1 MTIRHPA
8 QHPIHQILD
17 HQYRRCL
24 APTRHSRIRTRWAD
38 EPALAGLSIPAI
50 IDTCA
55 DATVDQNP
63 IVRALL
69 RLHQHGDADATTMLM
84 VALRPSV
91 SRVAQSFSAHRH
103 QDDAYSTL
111 WAAAGH
117 LLATTDAELDPRDE
131 AGEPRVLLSFLATR
145 LRASYRLLDTD
156 DRNQNRRYRRGQLP
170 TIVALDPGVHDT
182 AGGNVENQAVAM
194 YELHRV
200 ADAVNNGVIGQ
211 ARWKQLVHH
220 RLSTQPSTPAIRV
233 GAHRAASQLAVLV
246 GHEAA

>member
-1 MTIRHPA
+1 MTIRHAA
-8 QHPIHQILD
+8 QHPIHHLLD

-24 APTRHSRIRTRWAD
+24 TPTRHARIRTRWAN
-38 EPALAGLSIPAI
+38 EPALAGLAIPSIL
-50 IDTCA
+50 DTCA
-55 DATVDQNP
+55 EATVDQNP

-69 RLHQHGDADATTMLM
+69 RLHQHGDSDATTVLM

-91 SRVAQSFSAHRH
+91 ARVAQTFGAHRLR
-103 QDDAYSTL
+103 DDAYSTL

-117 LLATTDAELDPRDE
+117 LLATTDPDVDPRND
-131 AGEPRVLLSFLATR
+131 AGAPRVLLSHLATR

-170 TIVALDPGVHDT
+170 TIVTLDPGIHD
-182 AGGNVENQAVAM
+182 AAVGNVENQAIARC
-194 YELHRV
+194 ELRRV
-200 ADAVNNGVIGQ
+200 ADAVNNGVIGH
-211 ARWKQLVHH
+211 ARWRQLVHH
-220 RLSTQPSTPAIRV
+220 RLTNRPSTPAIRV